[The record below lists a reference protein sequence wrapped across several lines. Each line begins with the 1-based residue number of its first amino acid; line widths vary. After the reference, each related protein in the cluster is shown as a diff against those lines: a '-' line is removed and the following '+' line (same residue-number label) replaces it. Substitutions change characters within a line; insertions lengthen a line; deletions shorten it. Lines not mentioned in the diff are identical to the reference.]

1 MNRRAMCAAIPMVL
15 AWCASAVEL
24 GSIRLAIQ
32 DKQGQPV
39 PGASVIAINWDSEIV
54 RTEAL
59 RDNEKG
65 TTDEKGQVTF
75 NEKTIGQV
83 FVRVQAGDQGGWF
96 RVQDREK
103 AGPVTLTL
111 DTGQTVTGTVRDTSG
126 APIAGARIL
135 ADSCLPIGE
144 TDAAGRFSVP
154 NYGVGYSPQL
164 IFAKEGFVPDG
175 THVHFEA
182 AEISF
187 TLKRAV
193 VIQGRVLMPD
203 GTPAKDAWIGA
214 GVRGAWELKS
224 GADGTFTIP
233 ALPLGEEHVIS
244 AGCRVN
250 EVVYE
255 ARQRVT
261 VTDPSPG
268 PVMLQLEEVKFGSV
282 RGRMIHAST
291 GKPVSGRVFL
301 DTSNEFYSPR
311 EEVNTD
317 EEGRFAIEGLN
328 PGAYWLFAGP
338 VTKTLYMVGGPK
350 QVSITEETLNPEV
363 ELSVDDGCA
372 LRGSVLAAD
381 GTPVAG
387 RQIMWQPMTHY
398 RAVWTDEAGKFII
411 PYLDGA
417 GVTYTIEVRDE
428 LQRVVS
434 KSVGPLEKGQIV
446 SDIELRMLPPMVPAA
461 LRGSVRD
468 EAGTPLP
475 NVRLRF
481 RYTESGSPWGLEAT
495 TDAKGEYSTQIVRSG
510 PVEVAASIGVQI
522 ERDGS
527 SDNLSRECEVLGSKT
542 LTLVEGKD
550 ASLDLTVRTVPMG
563 ILAGT
568 VTDPEGKPVHAY
580 IHLVYGGKEQ
590 ETSNEYREGEF
601 MFRNLPAQSYLLEVT
616 AYGYKARMLR
626 PGVDFVQS
634 DAPVV
639 IVLQPGPFAYDESV
653 WETVT
658 GTPATQESVDAYPE
672 AKYVR
677 EKEWS
682 YHEEA
687 KRPKR
692 DEKQQARQQPQSYR
706 KAMRILD
713 ESGEPLKRVIIEELN
728 SLPDYEVLLYKGPG
742 RQVQPQSSDTGVYTF
757 TPANS
762 YGAIVSAPGLSR
774 VYVRPEWTDKP
785 DMIQDV
791 MLRRPAALELM
802 VRDKNGKALA
812 NTPVYTGR
820 FAWDNPVNAKV
831 YLIGATGEDG
841 TLRFDAL
848 APGFHGLAVGELGS
862 TMRLVLVNVEPGETR
877 KEAVELAANRTPD
890 DAQSLLQQWRESK
903 AS

>member
-1 MNRRAMCAAIPMVL
+1 MNRRVVCAAIPMLL

-24 GSIRLAIQ
+24 GSIRLAIV

-39 PGASVIAINWDSEIV
+39 PGASVIAINWDNEIV
-54 RTEAL
+54 RTDEL

-75 NEKTIGQV
+75 KEKTIGQV

-111 DTGQTVTGTVRDTSG
+111 DTGQTVTGTLRDTAG
-126 APIAGARIL
+126 APIAGALIL

-144 TDAAGRFSVP
+144 TDAAGRFSVT

-182 AEISF
+182 AEVSF

-193 VIQGRVLMPD
+193 AIQGRVLMPD
-203 GTPAKDAWIGA
+203 GTPVKDASVG
-214 GVRGAWELKS
+214 GERRSSRPLRS
-224 GADGTFTIP
+224 GANGEFTISKAP
-233 ALPLGEEHVIS
+233 VGEEITIS
-244 AGCRVN
+244 ASVRVKD
-250 EVVYE
+250 VLYQ
-255 ARQRVT
+255 ARQRLT
-261 VTDPSPG
+261 VTDPPPG
-268 PVMLQLEEVKFGSV
+268 PVTLQLEEVKFGSV
-282 RGRMIHAST
+282 RGRMIHMST
-291 GKPVSGRVFL
+291 GEPVTGRVLL
-301 DTSNEFYSPR
+301 DTSNEFYNPQ

-317 EEGRFAIEGLN
+317 EEGRFVIESLY
-328 PGAYWLFAGP
+328 PGPYWLFAAP

-350 QVSITEETLNPEV
+350 QVSITEETLSPEV

-387 RQIMWQPMTHY
+387 RQVMWQPMTHY
-398 RAVWTDEAGKFII
+398 RAIWTDEAGKFII

-417 GVTYTIEVRDE
+417 GITYTIEVSDD

-434 KSVGPLEKGQIV
+434 KTVGPLEKGQTV
-446 SDIELRMLPPMVPAA
+446 SDIELRMPPPMVPAP
-461 LRGSVRD
+461 LRGNVRD

-481 RYTESGSPWGLEAT
+481 RYTESGSPWGVEAT
-495 TDAKGEYSTQIVRSG
+495 TDAKGEYSAQIVRSG

-527 SDNLSRECEVLGSKT
+527 SDNLSRECEVLSTKT
-542 LTLVEGKD
+542 LTLEEGKD

-568 VTDPEGKPVHAY
+568 VTGPDGKPVHARLR
-580 IHLVYGGKEQ
+580 LVYDGKER
-590 ETSNEYREGEF
+590 ESSSAYREGEF
-601 MFRNLPAQSYLLEVT
+601 MFRKLPAQPYLLEVT
-616 AYGYKARMLR
+616 ALGYKARVLR
-626 PGVDFVQS
+626 SGLDFVQG
-634 DAPVV
+634 DVPVV

-677 EKEWS
+677 EREWS

-692 DEKQQARQQPQSYR
+692 DETQRAQYQYKKPL
-706 KAMRILD
+706 RILD
-713 ESGEPLKRVIIEELN
+713 ENGEPLKRVVIEGLS
-728 SLPDYEVLLYKGPG
+728 SLPDYEVLLYKEAG
-742 RQVQPQSSDTGVYTF
+742 RQVQTQSSESGVYSLD
-757 TPANS
+757 PANS

-791 MLRRPAALELM
+791 VLRRPAALELV
-802 VRDKNGKALA
+802 VRGQNGKALP

-820 FAWDNPVNAKV
+820 FAWDNQANAQV
-831 YLIGATGEDG
+831 YQIGATGAEG

-848 APGFHGLAVGELGS
+848 APGFHGFAVGELGS